1 MMSTLRKLIDGLTT
15 RVYKLGL
22 WCFFKTD
29 KGLEFS
35 ETYGLSFNPDI
46 SLSQLPVYLPSKE
59 DFYKLA
65 TDLNNFEIIKIDE
78 DKLIVI
84 IREICSDF
92 EYEIS
97 LDLFD
102 VLFVKIEKPNIDN
115 IVKSAK
121 S

>member
-22 WCFFKTD
+22 WVFFKTD
-29 KGLEFS
+29 KGREFS

-46 SLSQLPVYLPSKE
+46 SLSQMPIYFPSKE
-59 DFYKLA
+59 DFYRLA
-65 TDLNNFEIIKIDE
+65 PDLNNFEIVKIDE
-78 DKLIVI
+78 DKLIVT
-84 IREICSDF
+84 IREICTDF
-92 EYEIS
+92 EHDIG

-102 VLFVKIEKPNIDN
+102 TLFVKIEKPSIDE